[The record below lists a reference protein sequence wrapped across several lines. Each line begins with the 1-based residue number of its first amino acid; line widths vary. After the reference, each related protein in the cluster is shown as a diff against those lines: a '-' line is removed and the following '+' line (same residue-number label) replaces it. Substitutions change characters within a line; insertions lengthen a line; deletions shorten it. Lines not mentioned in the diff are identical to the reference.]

1 MGMTI
6 KETTPV
12 PGGPFMELSRTLQM
26 RRRELD
32 RYLIELLEQ
41 GTRIEG
47 MKFLL
52 SDHNA
57 SGRPWPCSRDEHTVW
72 L

>member
-1 MGMTI
+1 MDMTV
-6 KETTPV
+6 KETRPV
-12 PGGPFMELSRTLQM
+12 PGGLFMELSRTLQM

-32 RYLIELLEQ
+32 RYLMEQ
-41 GTRIEG
+41 DTWIEG

-52 SDHNA
+52 SGHSA
-57 SGRPWPCSRDEHTVW
+57 TGRPWPCYRDEHSVW